1 MNGALKGLIAF
12 ILIIGLLAGGVYIY
26 YATEKNATFR
36 KDEVVDVEIKQ
47 GSSASTI
54 ASVLAENDVIGSK
67 YVFRFYIRG
76 KDIVFQYGTFHL
88 NRKMNYDELIEQL
101 TTQQVVRETTD
112 ITIKEGMNAE
122 QIISMLEELGI
133 GTRDEILYA
142 INEAEYDFDFIT
154 PDMTLVD
161 YRLEGYLYPDTYE
174 IYLDDSPEEVI
185 VRLLDNFDKKTANL
199 REEVAMNG
207 GNFHETMILASI
219 IEKEGQK
226 ESELPI
232 VSSVFHNRLEQ
243 GMKLESCA
251 TVQYVLPEHK
261 EVLSYED
268 TQTDSPFNTYIHPGL
283 PPAPISNPGIAA
295 IRAAIY
301 PDETDYLFFV
311 ARPDGSHY
319 FGKTY
324 AEHEANIRKADE
336 EAERLAAENED

>member
-12 ILIIGLLAGGVYIY
+12 ILIVGLLAGGVYIY

-54 ASVLAENDVIGSK
+54 ASVLEENGVIGSK

-122 QIISMLEELGI
+122 QIIAMLEELGI

-154 PDMTLVD
+154 PDMTWVD

-185 VRLLDNFDKKTANL
+185 VRLLDNFDKKTANR
-199 REEVAMNG
+199 REEVAING

-232 VSSVFHNRLEQ
+232 VSSVFHNRLDQ

-251 TVQYVLPEHK
+251 TVQYVLYYFITVSVIGAIVCIYDKLAAARGWRRVPER
-261 EVLSYED
+261 
-268 TQTDSPFNTYIHPGL
+268 T
-283 PPAPISNPGIAA
+283 
-295 IRAAIY
+295 
-301 PDETDYLFFV
+301 LFFWALIGGGPGV
-311 ARPDGSHY
+311 YATMLIIRH
-319 FGKTY
+319 KTLHHIFMLGIPAIMILQGAIIVGIY
-324 AEHEANIRKADE
+324 NILYMKG
-336 EAERLAAENED
+336 LL